1 MSDPHNWSPTERE
14 LAAFDNRNVCDGCG
28 RPVEDGGAPAP
39 VGMGREVEAIAL
51 LREVADPDEQ
61 DMPASLG
68 SVLLMRGRPLHDR
81 ILAFLA
87 AAPEHQA
94 TPAGPEKSP
103 AGARASAPP
112 ADSDGDGCQ
121 ACVDGVDHI
130 SCEPYFVPANAPA
143 TPPPVQ
149 PDARTDAD
157 CKHCDGLDGAHTV
170 RNCPGASAVQ
180 ADEPVDMPPAG
191 PDDFGGTDYPDP
203 AAVQSD
209 MGERAEVCK
218 CEPGDCSVRDGRAID
233 RRCREVAAANP
244 DVGDRCEHGLS
255 PSGCPEHFEAIGEV
269 IERNPIPLGGG
280 EEHRET
286 LHEFAPGNP
295 ERCTACGEGSGGRL
309 HPQARTVNPDIGERR
324 RPGLG
329 CGASCERCDKKCRC
343 TEGEHSRCLCED
355 HLGCPHIEP
364 PVAPPRRPP
373 EELAKELAHELA
385 AFPAKMTAPEF
396 ELWAGRRIALLIS
409 RIIRGEM

>member
-130 SCEPYFVPANAPA
+130 SCEPTRRPPRPRSNPTRAPTPIASTA
-143 TPPPVQ
+143 TAWT
-149 PDARTDAD
+149 ART
-157 CKHCDGLDGAHTV
+157 
-170 RNCPGASAVQ
+170 Q
-180 ADEPVDMPPAG
+180 
-191 PDDFGGTDYPDP
+191 
-203 AAVQSD
+203 
-209 MGERAEVCK
+209 
-218 CEPGDCSVRDGRAID
+218 
-233 RRCREVAAANP
+233 
-244 DVGDRCEHGLS
+244 
-255 PSGCPEHFEAIGEV
+255 FE
-269 IERNPIPLGGG
+269 
-280 EEHRET
+280 
-286 LHEFAPGNP
+286 
-295 ERCTACGEGSGGRL
+295 TAL
-309 HPQARTVNPDIGERR
+309 
-324 RPGLG
+324 
-329 CGASCERCDKKCRC
+329 
-343 TEGEHSRCLCED
+343 
-355 HLGCPHIEP
+355 
-364 PVAPPRRPP
+364 APPRSRPTSRWICRRP
-373 EELAKELAHELA
+373 DPMTSAVPTTQTPPRFSPTWGSGPRFANASLATALFVMA
-385 AFPAKMTAPEF
+385 AQSTVGVA
-396 ELWAGRRIALLIS
+396 R
-409 RIIRGEM
+409 